1 MNNDLFF
8 IFILKTGDKQ
18 CMLFISCFIISFKT
32 EVIRSYFLCYK
43 YFYRRYSISLMNVT
57 QLNDRIEAKKKELI
71 YLVEKYGFT
80 HNKVISFS
88 QELDRL
94 LNLLIK
100 RKTKKKRCSL

>member
-1 MNNDLFF
+1 
-8 IFILKTGDKQ
+8 
-18 CMLFISCFIISFKT
+18 
-32 EVIRSYFLCYK
+32 
-43 YFYRRYSISLMNVT
+43 MNVT

-100 RKTKKKRCSL
+100 CKTKKKRCSL